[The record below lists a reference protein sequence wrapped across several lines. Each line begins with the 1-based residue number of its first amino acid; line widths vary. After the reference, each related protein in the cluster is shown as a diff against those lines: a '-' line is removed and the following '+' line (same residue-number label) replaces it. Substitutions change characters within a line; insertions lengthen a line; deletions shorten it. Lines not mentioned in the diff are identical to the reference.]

1 MACPPKKRPKIQCR
15 IQRGTARVMTLQA
28 SSAAGMKE
36 VWEHIWRGAVTSGW
50 LAGWQLSRNTRL
62 VIAKQ
67 SLDKWENCCLTV
79 SHDNLPC
86 VHSQSSLSPH
96 RKKFWASSCPQ
107 KPYTYTYICF
117 IVAAAGVHARLYG
130 SEPVYCMRACVA
142 EAGWQSTGATDR
154 GWLAA
159 SRVTAPCDV
168 PVIDTEH
175 SAGLLWDPWTW
186 AAAPGSSTGG
196 LKSSVQLM
204 FNSFD
209 LCREVAFREFHTSIS
224 SSSKTMNGSTEDS

>member
-1 MACPPKKRPKIQCR
+1 MGHSHSRD
-15 IQRGTARVMTLQA
+15 
-28 SSAAGMKE
+28 
-36 VWEHIWRGAVTSGW
+36 TSG
-50 LAGWQLSRNTRL
+50 LICRRCEGSAKSSSGEELSPQVKSWQLLQNTRP
-62 VIAKQ
+62 VIAKR
-67 SLDKWENCCLTV
+67 SLDKWEKCCLTI
-79 SHDNLPC
+79 SHDNVPR

-96 RKKFWASSCPQ
+96 RKKFRASSCPQ
-107 KPYTYTYICF
+107 KPCTYTYICF
-117 IVAAAGVHARLYG
+117 VVAAAGVHARLHG
-130 SEPVYCMRACVA
+130 SKPTYCMRACVA
-142 EAGWQSTGATDR
+142 EAGWQSAGATDR

-224 SSSKTMNGSTEDS
+224 SSSETMNGSTEDS